1 MQTSNTRTAI
11 QSSWEIFERRTV
23 AAEAPPAERA
33 AARRAFFAGFH
44 TMLFL
49 QQQLVGLSQPD
60 AEAVLEAVAIE
71 AAEFAAAPY

>member
-1 MQTSNTRTAI
+1 MQTSNTRNAI

-23 AAEAPPAERA
+23 AAEATHAERA

-49 QQQLVGLSQPD
+49 QQQLTGLAP
-60 AEAVLEAVAIE
+60 EAAADVLDAVAME
-71 AAEFAAAPY
+71 AAEFACAPY